1 MGIYTELA
9 RTRGVFRILFAQLT
23 ARFPGGMLS
32 ITLLLHIQL
41 IYGDY
46 TSAGIALAGL
56 SIGMAVSGPVSSRLM
71 SVFGMR
77 PVLTLTTALSAS
89 LLVLVALTQLPL
101 PVVTV
106 LSLLIGLTM
115 PPVMPAVR
123 TIYPT
128 MVSPKQVTTLFS
140 LDASA
145 QEIIWVLG
153 PVVAVFVSV
162 QFTTVAG
169 ILIAAAFMV
178 GGGIW
183 FILSPE
189 VGSVKLPKARSRF
202 GSVLRTPTV
211 VVSTVV
217 GFFFVASMA
226 AFEVGIVSI
235 FGHDGLEA
243 GMILAVFSV
252 GSLIGGLMFGHREI
266 RPWSF
271 TTRPLIA
278 IVGLALCLFSENPF
292 WLSAVSFVA
301 GLGVAPMFAALFT
314 AVSASVRFSET
325 AEAYGWLNTGQLGGA
340 AAGSAIAGVAVDLAG
355 STGGIAVAV
364 GLIVATVVASAICV
378 RWIPDLRERG
388 ANPIPDTEP
397 IPITVTPPNS
407 PTPGPSAP

>member
-1 MGIYTELA
+1 MGIYSDLA
-9 RTRGVFRILFAQLT
+9 RSRGVFRILFAQLT

-41 IYGDY
+41 IYGNY
-46 TSAGIALAGL
+46 TSAGISLAGL
-56 SIGMAVSGPVSSRLM
+56 SIGMAISGPVSSRLM
-71 SVFGMR
+71 GVFGMR
-77 PVLTLTTALSAS
+77 PVLSVTTAVSAS

-101 PVVTV
+101 TVVTL
-106 LSLLIGLTM
+106 LSFLIGLTT

-128 MVSPKQVTTLFS
+128 MVSPKQVTALFS

-162 QFTTVAG
+162 QFSTVWG
-169 ILIAAAFMV
+169 LLIAAAFMV

-189 VGSVKLPKARSRF
+189 VGAVKIPPARSRF
-202 GSVLRTPTV
+202 GAVLRRPTV
-211 VVSTVV
+211 VVSTIV

-226 AFEVGIVSI
+226 AFEAGIVSI
-235 FGHDGLEA
+235 FGHDGLE
-243 GMILAVFSV
+243 GGLILAAFSL
-252 GSLIGGLMFGHREI
+252 GSLFGGLTFGYREV
-266 RPWSF
+266 RPWTF
-271 TTRPLIA
+271 TVRPLI
-278 IVGLALCLFSENPF
+278 VVTGLALCLFSENPF
-292 WLSAVSFVA
+292 WLSAVALIA

-340 AAGSAIAGVAVDLAG
+340 AAGSAVAGIAIDHAG
-355 STGGIAVAV
+355 SIGGIWVSVA
-364 GLIVATVVASAICV
+364 LIAATVIASALCV

-388 ANPIPDTEP
+388 ANPLPDTEP
-397 IPITVTPPNS
+397 IPITVTPQNS
-407 PTPGPSAP
+407 TGPAQR